1 MVKLL
6 ITGDYCI
13 HGRMQD
19 LSADEIVASMSS
31 ILLYTQE
38 SDYALVNL
46 ECSVFDGNYPPIT
59 KCGANLYNS
68 SESIRALKELGF
80 KGVTLANN
88 HFADFGSDAVK
99 ESLSLLNHYGMDYYG
114 GGQNIEEASQIKYIT
129 INGQKIAIIN
139 CCEHEYTIATETQ
152 GGANPLDLVD
162 IHKAIIDANKTSDY
176 VIIIIHGGA
185 EHYNLP
191 TPRMQKWYR
200 FFVESGAD
208 IVVNHHQHCYSGYEF
223 YKGKPIIY
231 GLGNFCFDWE
241 GKRKS
246 NWNEGYMVQFIL
258 DEEIKFKL
266 IPYTQCDT
274 HTGIFIMNERSEFD
288 KKVRSLNDIISNPDY
303 IQEQYK
309 QYIINKTNEYL
320 YIFEPIQNKLLRR
333 LNKKGLLPTTIAHD
347 FLPQPL
353 YQDKEKLLTLLS
365 YFQCE
370 SHHDF
375 MIDILKK
382 IKNEL

>member
-6 ITGDYCI
+6 IAGDYCM
-13 HGRMQD
+13 HDRMQD
-19 LSADEIVASMSS
+19 LCADEIVASMSS
-31 ILLYTQE
+31 ITPYIQE
-38 SDYALVNL
+38 SDYSLVNL
-46 ECSVFDGNYPPIT
+46 ECSVFNGYYNPIV
-59 KCGANLYNS
+59 KCGANLHNS
-68 SESIRALKELGF
+68 LESIKALKKLGF
-80 KGVTLANN
+80 NGVTLANN

-99 ESLSLLNHYGMDYYG
+99 ESLSLLNRYGMDYYG
-114 GGQNIEEASQIKYIT
+114 GGQNIEEASQTKYIT
-129 INGQKIAIIN
+129 VKGHKIAVIN
-139 CCEHEYTIATETQ
+139 CCEHEYTIATDIQ
-152 GGANPLDLVD
+152 GGANPLDLINV
-162 IHKAIIDANKTSDY
+162 HNAIQIARDNSDY
-176 VIIIIHGGA
+176 VIVIIHGGS
-185 EHYNLP
+185 EHYELP

-200 FFVESGAD
+200 FFVDAGAD
-208 IVVNHHQHCYSGYEF
+208 VIVNHHQHCYSGYEF

-231 GLGNFCFDWE
+231 GLGNFCFDWA

-258 DEEIKFKL
+258 DKEIKLEL

-274 HTGIFIMNERSEFD
+274 QVGTFILNERSDFD
-288 KKVRSLNDIISNPDY
+288 KNVSHLNDVIASPDS
-303 IQEQYK
+303 IKEQYSRH
-309 QYIINKTNEYL
+309 IMNKTNEYL

-333 LNKKGLLPTTIAHD
+333 LHKKGLLPPKIVND

-353 YQDKEKLLTLLS
+353 YQDKGKLLTLLS

-375 MIDILKK
+375 MIDIFKN

>member
-13 HGRMQD
+13 HGRMRD
-19 LSADEIVASMSS
+19 FSADEIVASMSS
-31 ILLYTQE
+31 ILPYTQE

-68 SESIRALKELGF
+68 SEAIRALKELGF

-99 ESLSLLNHYGMDYYG
+99 ESLSLLNHYRMDYYG
-114 GGQNIEEASQIKYIT
+114 GGQNIEEASQTKYIT
-129 INGQKIAIIN
+129 VNGQKIAIIN

-162 IHKAIIDANKTSDY
+162 IHKAIIDANKRSDY

-258 DEEIKFKL
+258 DEEIKFEL

-288 KKVRSLNDIISNPDY
+288 KKVRSLNDIIANPDY

-333 LNKKGLLPTTIAHD
+333 LNKNGLLPETIAHD

-353 YQDKEKLLTLLS
+353 YKDKEKLLMLLS

-370 SHHDF
+370 SHHDI
-375 MIDILKK
+375 MADVLKNT
-382 IKNEL
+382 KNEL